1 MGARTTYQLWAAGF
15 GACPFPTSAHTHRSA
30 DTAPSPLAELRR
42 FWQTCRSGT
51 ADPLDECAPD
61 VPVDLT
67 PCHPGEKRGG
77 HPIRREVW
85 PQVSRAVEHPSEDKE
100 MAPGRPRLRGALT
113 RLRTV
118 GHRGS
123 LCCRRSLH
131 CSTFFRRMRGRR
143 PAFRTKRSRADVT
156 DHGRVSG
163 ELRESAA
170 AHLSEPSGVCAMSE
184 D

>member
-100 MAPGRPRLRGALT
+100 MAPGRRRLRGALT

-118 GHRGS
+118 GHRGL
-123 LCCRRSLH
+123 LCAVEACTAPHSSAG
-131 CSTFFRRMRGRR
+131 CAGNGGGSNKETAGE
-143 PAFRTKRSRADVT
+143 PT
-156 DHGRVSG
+156 GRVSG

-170 AHLSEPSGVCAMSE
+170 THLSEPSGVCAMSE